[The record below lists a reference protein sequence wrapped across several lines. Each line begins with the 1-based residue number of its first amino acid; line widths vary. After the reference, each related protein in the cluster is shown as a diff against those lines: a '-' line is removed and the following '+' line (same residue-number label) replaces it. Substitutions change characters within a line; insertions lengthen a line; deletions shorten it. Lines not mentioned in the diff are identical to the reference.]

1 MKKSLPCT
9 ASFQL
14 SLSIERNPTERE
26 TQTSLDFANRF
37 QGGMGTV
44 QFIHFDSEFSA
55 RWPQSLLFCTLVILL
70 NSTIHFH
77 VGINQ
82 GIAYLLSLILN
93 AYIFTFYVLTYITLP
108 AVKFVKNFECFVTYV
123 WHGFVLDF
131 EQFLIM

>member
-55 RWPQSLLFCTLVILL
+55 RWPQSLLFCTLVIFP
-70 NSTIHFH
+70 NSKDTF
-77 VGINQ
+77 
-82 GIAYLLSLILN
+82 SL
-93 AYIFTFYVLTYITLP
+93 TLP
-108 AVKFVKNFECFVTYV
+108 T
-123 WHGFVLDF
+123 GD
-131 EQFLIM
+131 M